1 MLLFQ
6 FLVIMLYAL
15 GDQYR
20 RIDSIKVYLFS
31 KLFFKMKTFNLGP
44 GILIVNDYK
53 TRKINVP
60 FKKRDVYSLS
70 YHGIVSPLNKLKME

>member
-53 TRKINVP
+53 TRKIHVP

-70 YHGIVSPLNKLKME
+70 YHGIESPLNKFKME